1 MELKLIGCNIERHT
15 ITIPAK
21 LLNLTKNSEEKER
34 LKATYRLLGEN
45 SKITGKV
52 IDERVNNV
60 RKKYIRSLGPRFGNV
75 ILRQKKEEFQ
85 KEVEIVRKELDKFR
99 AQAEKKLK
107 SEFEKCQKELIKIL
121 LPGVIKNPPDDLVG
135 GILTSKPTSAQAKE
149 YLESVLKTVIPNA
162 ETFIKDMQLQCD
174 FKDVTYEMLR
184 DNDFLD
190 SLKKAYTYISWP
202 KPFEEYQAAKEVN
215 TVKRSGCMD

>member
-1 MELKLIGCNIERHT
+1 MTFFELRFELFLSLGPELARRVRVYHSYVQFVELKLIGCNIERHT

-85 KEVEIVRKELDKFR
+85 KEVEIL
-99 AQAEKKLK
+99 
-107 SEFEKCQKELIKIL
+107 
-121 LPGVIKNPPDDLVG
+121 
-135 GILTSKPTSAQAKE
+135 
-149 YLESVLKTVIPNA
+149 
-162 ETFIKDMQLQCD
+162 
-174 FKDVTYEMLR
+174 
-184 DNDFLD
+184 
-190 SLKKAYTYISWP
+190 
-202 KPFEEYQAAKEVN
+202 
-215 TVKRSGCMD
+215 